1 MPRTKKVTPEE
12 VAAAYG
18 DVPTPTDVI
27 GGVDVIVHDET
38 VEDVA
43 QVQVN
48 GRVGTLPDPTANCIH
63 EVKDFKRAAYQSIYG
78 TPVHCSNCGKL
89 LRLGWVEVV

>member
-1 MPRTKKVTPEE
+1 MARTKKVTPEE

-18 DVPTPTDVI
+18 DVPTRDDVV
-27 GGVDVIVHDET
+27 GGVDIIVHDET
-38 VEDVA
+38 SEDTA
-43 QVQVN
+43 EVQTN
-48 GRVGTLPDPTANCIH
+48 KRVGTLPDVTANCIH